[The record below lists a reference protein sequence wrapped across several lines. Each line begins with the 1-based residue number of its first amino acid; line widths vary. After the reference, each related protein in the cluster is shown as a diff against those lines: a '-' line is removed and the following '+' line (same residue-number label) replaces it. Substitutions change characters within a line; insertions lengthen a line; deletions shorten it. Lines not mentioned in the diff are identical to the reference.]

1 MASSVKRAN
10 LGDTRRAL
18 GDNDE
23 VDRDEDAEDDQADDE
38 VAPHHELGEPGHH
51 VAGCVL
57 SLAAMGQDHARR
69 RHVQREAQNC
79 RDQQHGRKGRKIERT
94 LDPQRDHQD
103 QGRQRDR
110 EGKAQVDQKSGN
122 RQDQY
127 RHHGDDTD
135 RERDVGTDPTL
146 RC

>member
-1 MASSVKRAN
+1 M
-10 LGDTRRAL
+10 L
-18 GDNDE
+18 
-23 VDRDEDAEDDQADDE
+23 EDDQANDE

-51 VAGCVL
+51 VAGCVF
-57 SLAAMGQDHARR
+57 SLAAMRQDRARR

-79 RDQQHGRKGRKIERT
+79 RDQQHGRKGRKIKRT

-127 RHHGDDTD
+127 RHYGDDTD
-135 RERDVGTDPTL
+135 RERRRRLPIRRSGARGGISTSVIKTPAML
-146 RC
+146 S